1 MTELSERFEQTK
13 KRFDSNVK
21 QASRN
26 PEEVCLVAVSKF
38 HSAED
43 ILEIAKLGQ
52 SDFAENYVQEG
63 VEKIEQLKPE
73 FETLP
78 QEIQW
83 HFIGHI
89 QSKKCKPIAQN
100 FDWVHTI
107 DSEKVAI
114 KLDQHREGYPP
125 LNVLIQLNLQ
135 GEETKSGILPDELE
149 GLAGKI
155 RSLDNLRLRGLMI
168 IPEADP
174 DPENQRKVFRQCKE
188 LMDDLNES
196 GYNLDQLSMGMTNDM
211 ESAIAEGSTQVRI
224 GTAIFGKRPPKTP

>member
-13 KRFDSNVK
+13 RRFDSNVK

-26 PEEVCLVAVSKF
+26 PEEVCLIAVSKF

-43 ILEIAKLGQ
+43 ILEIARLGQ
-52 SDFAENYVQEG
+52 SHFAENYLQEG
-63 VEKIEQLKPE
+63 VEKIDRLRSE

-78 QEIQW
+78 QDIQW

-100 FDWVHTI
+100 FDWVHTVG
-107 DSEKVAI
+107 SEKVAI
-114 KLDQHREGYPP
+114 KLDQHRAGYSP

-135 GEETKSGILPDELE
+135 GEETKSGIHPDELE
-149 GLAGKI
+149 ALAGKI
-155 RSLDNLRLRGLMI
+155 CSLDNLCLRGLMI

-174 DPENQRKVFRQCKE
+174 DPVNQRRVFRQCKE
-188 LMDDLNES
+188 LMDELNTR
-196 GYNLDQLSMGMTNDM
+196 GYHLDQLSMGMTNDM

-224 GTAIFGKRPPKTP
+224 GTAIFGPRQ